1 MLDDIGDCV
10 FNGFAIKATPK
21 TNYLLPEYC
30 AFCFATEDFRKYV
43 TSHCAFTTRA
53 SLTGKAIAEY
63 QLAIPSIKNGR
74 KKKKTC
80 PLDFRQKSK
89 LVRSSMNI
97 TGISCY
103 PLKNYQSKEA
113 RMCRTLIL

>member
-10 FNGFAIKATPK
+10 FNGFTIKATPK

-53 SLTGKAIAEY
+53 SLTGKRL
-63 QLAIPSIKNGR
+63 QS
-74 KKKKTC
+74 
-80 PLDFRQKSK
+80 
-89 LVRSSMNI
+89 
-97 TGISCY
+97 ISCY
-103 PLKNYQSKEA
+103 SEYRKTA
-113 RMCRTLIL
+113 RDCKCVE